1 MILTSIEL
9 EQIIKEEIEAVLSEA
24 EHGPFKKIGQDIKR
38 TSQKVGQDI
47 KQAVG
52 KLKRKPAETVPPN
65 DPPLPPDG
73 ASYDPATKV
82 GEARKTIVL
91 GLEDWPHNAP
101 RIPSSFYTQLRGEL
115 IDAGWPTGTAS
126 DQLRKVRYVW
136 DEDKVEVQYIVR
148 VNPQL
153 DATADEYRRSAGL
166 K

>member
-82 GEARKTIVL
+82 GEARKTIVV
-91 GLEDWPHNAP
+91 GIEDWPHNTP
-101 RIPSSFYTQLRGEL
+101 PMLFIHTELRGDL
-115 IDAGWPTGTAS
+115 VDAGWPSDTAS
-126 DQLRKVRYVW
+126 DELRKVRYVW

-153 DATADEYRRSAGL
+153 DAMADEYRRSAGL